1 MSPQGWDYVLLLA
14 TPAVV
19 CLVDR
24 WREFPRSW
32 QWGLGLALALMCLSN
47 FDLLGRELYGRF
59 MALSIISVCAL
70 IVAVALVG
78 ARRRRLA

>member
-1 MSPQGWDYVLLLA
+1 LLLLA

-24 WREFPRSW
+24 YREISRPW
-32 QWGLGLALALMCLSN
+32 QSGLGLALALMGLSS
-47 FDLLGRELYGRF
+47 FDLMGRALYGRF
-59 MALSIISVCAL
+59 MTLSIISVCAL
-70 IVAVALVG
+70 IVAAALVH